1 MLNRNSF
8 FFHVFVMLMLQGAA
22 ATVPSCTRDG
32 QTAVTETAGSDSFN
46 LWVMLS
52 DTPGGIR
59 VLDLFIYR
67 DTLTRPLESHVRLEA
82 PLPDSIGLAS
92 LHGDRFLVAI
102 ANSPAPFNL
111 AALRFMD
118 AAEQIVMLYRE
129 EDPGHPLMSSIESF
143 SGNIVSPRLQP
154 LLCRAEILSIN
165 NLSGLTLMQP
175 ELRLLN
181 VNASAH
187 VLRHDGFPVTGTENA
202 PEALAHPEMMRAPLG
217 TELGE
222 GLWTAGATLFYY
234 PFVDGGPTPTR
245 LVLSGLADGSPGEW
259 SFDVPASTRGEIRFF
274 CLTL

>member
-46 LWVMLS
+46 LWVLLS

-67 DTLTRPLESHVRLEA
+67 DTLTRPLESRVRLEA

-92 LHGDRFLVAI
+92 RPGDRFLVSI

-129 EDPGHPLMSSIESF
+129 EDPRRPLMSAVESF
-143 SGNIVSPRLQP
+143 SGNRVKPQLSP

-175 ELRLLN
+175 ELRLLD
-181 VNASAH
+181 VNASAQ
-187 VLRHDGFPVTGTENA
+187 VLRHDGFSSIETVNS
-202 PEALAHPEMMRAPLG
+202 PEALAHPEMMRVPLG
-217 TELGE
+217 AGLGE

-234 PFVDGGPTPTR
+234 PFEDGGPSQTR
-245 LVLSGLADGSPGEW
+245 IILSGLADGSPREW
-259 SFDVPASTRGEIRFF
+259 SFEVPASTRGEIRFF